1 MPNLDLSEKIS
12 KAVFCPFWQLNCS
25 NFGLGRCR
33 GPCPNFRVWWRA
45 AVGGGVWALFFE
57 SFLLV
62 LAGLSFWR
70 GGLGAGLSYYGNKAF
85 S

>member
-45 AVGGGVWALFFE
+45 AVGGG
-57 SFLLV
+57 
-62 LAGLSFWR
+62 
-70 GGLGAGLSYYGNKAF
+70 GGLGAVFRVIFASVGGIVVLAGGTGRWAF
-85 S
+85 ILWK